1 MYLSLNFI
9 QIYVK
14 FFFFHMMFF
23 VRVCVEDKFTL
34 IVHMNKGF

>member
-14 FFFFHMMFF
+14 FFFHMMFF